1 MDYIPQC
8 KKLRT
13 FFNLFEIFS
22 CDKCKFLKRDEY
34 YVIGELNF
42 NIYYTNDL
50 CVLNDKSKDLKKLKI
65 LLKDAIYCNNDNLIV
80 WLDEFNFDKD
90 ENLVYDL
97 LSFDL
102 DVQIIV
108 DC

>member
-8 KKLRT
+8 KQIRT
-13 FFNLFEIFS
+13 LFNLFEIFS
-22 CDKCKFLKRDEY
+22 CDKCKFLRRDEY
-34 YVIGELNF
+34 YVIGELNL

-50 CVLNDKSKDLKKLKI
+50 CILNKSDETIKLKI
-65 LLKDAIYCNNDNLIV
+65 LLKDAIFCNNDNLIV
-80 WLDEFNFDKD
+80 WLDEFDFDKD

-102 DVQIIV
+102 NVQIIV
-108 DC
+108 NCK